1 MIIKATNQ
9 LQSQNLDFI
18 KNILINKYLDM
29 PQYLVLNVLFKLK
42 INKHYV
48 NHNKSSNNRNNN
60 L

>member
-1 MIIKATNQ
+1 MVIKATNQ

-18 KNILINKYLDM
+18 KNILIKKYLNM
-29 PQYLVLNVLFKLK
+29 PQYLALNVLFKFK

-48 NHNKSSNNRNNN
+48 NHIYSSNNRNNN